1 MTEWRNGKMVG
12 FHDEV
17 YVLEYDIIRN
27 DDTKIEKLLLWRS
40 PYRVA
45 LAAVA
50 AATAAAAMVA
60 AAGAATVLT
69 SVFPPEPKKLTQHHN
84 CMVR

>member
-1 MTEWRNGKMVG
+1 MAG

-17 YVLEYDIIRN
+17 YVSEYVIIQN

-40 PYRVA
+40 PYWVA

-50 AATAAAAMVA
+50 AATAAAVMVA

-69 SVFPPEPKKLTQHHN
+69 SVFPPEPKKLPQHHN
-84 CMVR
+84 CVVRYPKYISSM